1 MTSATRSFAVVLTT
15 VMLLGTCAC
24 GTQSADPTRSD
35 APRVTTEKPMP
46 HSTSSPS
53 QSAEPDQ
60 SSSSSDS
67 TASMES
73 KSESSDSSLVYEY
86 DGDFPAS
93 DARARSLRLD
103 LPQSVQETA
112 YWCAPAS
119 LQMVLHYRGLDASQ
133 ATLAQE
139 MNTSSE
145 TGTEYEDLARVASL
159 RIFGAVPANDAEAG
173 YRAVI
178 LEPHQNN
185 AQAREAFEQRVMHD
199 LSQDYPV
206 FVSINLRTAYGTA
219 QDAVHQVVLYG
230 MDTDES
236 GRAKRFLYRD
246 PSYTQQDPQYEGKK
260 SVSADELWHA
270 MIENPEPAYVW

>member
-1 MTSATRSFAVVLTT
+1 
-15 VMLLGTCAC
+15 
-24 GTQSADPTRSD
+24 
-35 APRVTTEKPMP
+35 
-46 HSTSSPS
+46 
-53 QSAEPDQ
+53 
-60 SSSSSDS
+60 
-67 TASMES
+67 
-73 KSESSDSSLVYEY
+73 
-86 DGDFPAS
+86 
-93 DARARSLRLD
+93 
-103 LPQSVQETA
+103 
-112 YWCAPAS
+112 
-119 LQMVLHYRGLDASQ
+119 
-133 ATLAQE
+133 

-185 AQAREAFEQRVMHD
+185 AQAREVFEQRVLHD
-199 LSQDYPV
+199 LSQDSPV
-206 FVSINLRTAYGTA
+206 FVSINLRAAYGTA

-236 GRAKRFLYRD
+236 GRATRFLYRD